1 MFHELRTYTC
11 MPGKLPV
18 VLKRFETVTL
28 GLFKKYGIR
37 NGPLFTVA
45 VGEDNLQIKYLIEW
59 DSHEQRDKAWAAFRA
74 DPAWADALA
83 TSEKDGPSVAKITN
97 ELLAAVPFSVPP
109 R

>member
-1 MFHELRTYTC
+1 

-18 VLKRFETVTL
+18 VLKRFETTTL
-28 GLFKKYGIR
+28 SLFKKYGIR

-45 VGEDNLQIKYLIEW
+45 LGNDNLQIKYLVEW

-74 DPAWADALA
+74 DPAWHEALA
-83 TSEKDGPSVAKITN
+83 MSEKDGPSVARISN
-97 ELLAAVPFSVPP
+97 ELLVAVPFSVTP

>member
-1 MFHELRTYTC
+1 
-11 MPGKLPV
+11 MPGKLPA
-18 VLKRFETVTL
+18 VLKRFETTTL

-45 VGEDNLQIKYLIEW
+45 LGDDNLQIKYLIEW

-74 DPAWADALA
+74 DPAWQEALA
-83 TSEKDGPSVAKITN
+83 MSEKDGPIVARISN
-97 ELLAAVPFSVPP
+97 ELLVAVPFSVTP